1 MAEQKGHNNQP
12 KQQDVNQLL
21 KVRREKLAD
30 LQTAGKDPFVI
41 TKYDVTHH
49 SSEVKELYNAHEAEL
64 LAGRQAPV
72 VEGLEEEQK
81 KEVLNQDYNER
92 RAIMDASPIS
102 VSIAGRMMFKRVMGK
117 ASFCNIQDLKGN
129 IQVYVAR
136 DQIGEES
143 YADFK
148 KSDIGDI
155 FGVKGYA
162 FRTKTGEISIHA
174 EEITLLTKSLQI
186 LPEKFHGLTD
196 TDMRYRQRY
205 VDLIMNQESKE
216 VFIKRSLILKEI
228 RNFLAGRDF
237 MEVETPM
244 LVSNA
249 GGAAARPF
257 ETHYNALDEDV
268 KLRISLELYLK
279 RLIVGGLERVFEI
292 GRVFRNEGVDTRHNP
307 EFTLMELYQAYT
319 DYEGMMELT
328 ESMFRYLAEKVCG
341 STKITYNGIELDFG
355 KPFERM
361 TMNDAIKKYT
371 GIDFDAVPDDA
382 AAKKLA
388 DEHHIEYEARH
399 KKGDI
404 INLFFEEY
412 CEKELIQPTFIMD
425 HPIEISPLTKKK
437 PSDPTK
443 VERFELFINT
453 WEMCNAYSELNDP
466 IDQRERF
473 AAQDANA
480 AAGDDEAEH
489 TDEDFLN
496 ALEIGMPPTGGIG
509 YGIDRLVMLL
519 TDSAAIRDVLLFPT
533 MKSQGAA
540 KNEANNAAQATS
552 AVSAE
557 NVKPAE
563 KIDFSKVKIEPLF
576 EEVVDFDTFSK
587 SDFRAVKVKEC
598 VAVPKSK
605 KLLQFTL
612 DDGTGTDRTILSG
625 IHAYYE
631 PEELVGKTLIAITN
645 LPPRAMMGID
655 SCGMLLS
662 AIHEEE
668 GEEKLHLLMV
678 DDHIPAGAK
687 LY

>member
-1 MAEQKGHNNQP
+1 MAEQNQQN
-12 KQQDVNQLL
+12 KNEEKDLNQLL
-21 KVRREKLAD
+21 KVRREKLKD
-30 LQTAGKDPFVI
+30 LQDNGKDPFQI
-41 TKYDVTHH
+41 TKFDVTAH
-49 SSEVKELYNAHEAEL
+49 SSEIKDNF
-64 LAGRQAPV
+64 
-72 VEGLEEEQK
+72 EQMDG
-81 KEVLNQDYNER
+81 KEVT
-92 RAIMDASPIS
+92 
-102 VSIAGRMMFKRVMGK
+102 IAGRMMSKRVMGK
-117 ASFCNIQDLKGN
+117 ASFCNVQDLKGN
-129 IQVYVAR
+129 IQSYVAR
-136 DQIGEES
+136 DSVGEEA
-143 YADFK
+143 YKDFK
-148 KSDIGDI
+148 KMDIGDI
-155 FGVKGYA
+155 VGIKGTV
-162 FRTKTGEISIHA
+162 FRTKMGEISVHA
-174 EEITLLTKSLQI
+174 ESIVLLSKSLQI
-186 LPEKFHGLTD
+186 LPEKFHGLTN
-196 TDMRYRQRY
+196 TDIRYRQRY
-205 VDLIMNQESKE
+205 VDLIMNPE
-216 VFIKRSLILKEI
+216 VKDTFVKRSQILKEI
-228 RNFLAGRDF
+228 RNFLDGRGF

-244 LVSNA
+244 LVANA

-279 RLIVGGLERVFEI
+279 RLIVGGLERVYEI

-341 STKITYNGIELDFG
+341 SSVISYNGTVIDMS
-355 KPFERM
+355 KPFERI
-361 TMNDAIKKYT
+361 TMIDAVKKYS
-371 GIDFDAVPDDA
+371 GVDFNTVKTDEE
-382 AAKKLA
+382 AKA
-388 DEHHIEYEARH
+388 IAREHNVVFEERH

-404 INLFFEEY
+404 INLFFEEF
-412 CEKELIQPTFIMD
+412 CEEKMIQPTFVMD
-425 HPIEISPLTKKK
+425 HPVEVSPLTKRK
-437 PSDPTK
+437 PSNPEL
-443 VERFELFINT
+443 VERFEMYIYGR
-453 WEMCNAYSELNDP
+453 EMCNAYSELNDP

-473 AAQDANA
+473 KAQEEAF
-480 AAGDDEAEH
+480 AAGDEEANH

-519 TDSAAIRDVLLFPT
+519 TDSQAIRDVLLFPT

-540 KNEANNAAQATS
+540 KNEANNVAQAKT
-552 AVSAE
+552 VSE
-557 NVKPAE
+557 KPVE
-563 KIDFSKVKIEPLF
+563 KIDFSKVEIEPLF
-576 EEVVDFDTFSK
+576 KDEVDFETFSK

-612 DDGTGTDRTILSG
+612 DDGTGVERTILSG
-625 IHAYYE
+625 IHAFYE

-645 LPPRAMMGID
+645 LPPRAMMGIE

>member
-1 MAEQKGHNNQP
+1 MAEN
-12 KQQDVNQLL
+12 KQQDTNKLL
-21 KVRREKLAD
+21 QVRRDKLAE
-30 LQTAGKDPFVI
+30 LQAAGKDPFEI
-41 TKYDVTHH
+41 TKYDVTNH
-49 SSEVKELYNAHEAEL
+49 SEDVKETYIAHEAEL
-64 LAGRQAPV
+64 LAGRPTPD
-72 VEGLEEEQK
+72 VEGLDDEQK
-81 KEVLNQDYNER
+81 KEVLANDYNER
-92 RAIMDASPIS
+92 RTIMDGSPIH

-155 FGVKGYA
+155 YGVKGYA

-174 EEITLLTKSLQI
+174 EEMTLLSKSLQI

-205 VDLIMNQESKE
+205 VDLIMNQESKA
-216 VFIKRSLILKEI
+216 VFIKRSQILKEI
-228 RNFLAGRDF
+228 RNFLADRDF

-257 ETHYNALDEDV
+257 ETHYNALNEDV

-341 STKITYNGIELDFG
+341 STKISYNGIEIDFG
-355 KPFERM
+355 KPFERL

-371 GIDFDAVPDDA
+371 GIDFDQVADDA
-382 AAKKLA
+382 EAKKLA
-388 DEHHIEYEARH
+388 DEHHIAYEDRH

-404 INLFFEEY
+404 INLFFEEF
-412 CEKELIQPTFIMD
+412 CEEKLIQPTFIMD

-437 PSDPTK
+437 PSDPSK

-519 TDSAAIRDVLLFPT
+519 TDSQAIRDVLLFPT
-533 MKSQGAA
+533 MKTLNDVNKKNDVKSKAA
-540 KNEANNAAQATS
+540 EEVK
-552 AVSAE
+552 AE
-557 NVKPAE
+557 PE

-576 EEVVDFDTFSK
+576 EEAVDFDTFSK

-625 IHAYYE
+625 IHSFYE

-662 AIHEEE
+662 AVHEEE